1 MKIIYSIF
9 PKFYKH
15 LDPHGL
21 AEVVRRVGLDTTN
34 VIIRDGY
41 WVTAAGL
48 KTELPVFVSAMR
60 DEGLNI
66 HFATSGYSAEEL
78 IADPSP
84 LGILADN
91 GIKEFRM
98 AYFQPLGHDVRGGF
112 IRAREQLEQLAP
124 LCERYGV
131 RAVYQLHAGTLVTS
145 PSAAWMIVNDLP
157 PEWIGVEI
165 DPGNQAYE
173 GYENWFRSARLLRE
187 YVVAAGVKD
196 AAIKQD
202 IAHADDPGKGWGRP
216 FVPLYEGIT
225 NWHDFV
231 KALAEIDFSGTFVF
245 MPFYD
250 SENPDVMT
258 EKLAREVAYL
268 RSIVATMD

>member
-1 MKIIYSIF
+1 MKIIYSVF
-9 PKFYKH
+9 PKFYQH

-34 VIIRDGY
+34 VIVRDGY
-41 WVTAAGL
+41 WVTTAGL
-48 KTELPVFVSAMR
+48 KTELPAFVSAMR

-78 IADPSP
+78 IADQSP

-98 AYFQPLGHDVRGGF
+98 GYFQPLGKDVRGGF
-112 IRAREQLEQLAP
+112 VRAREQLEQLAP

-131 RAVYQLHAGTLVTS
+131 RAVYQLHANTLVTS
-145 PSAAWMIVNDLP
+145 PSAAWMIVNGLP
-157 PEWIGVEI
+157 AQWIGVEI

-173 GYENWFRSARLLRE
+173 GYENWFRSTRLLRE

-196 AAIKQD
+196 AAIERD
-202 IAHADDPGKGWGRP
+202 LAHRDDPDKGWRRP
-216 FVPLYEGIT
+216 FVPLYEGVT
-225 NWHDFV
+225 NWQDFV
-231 KALAEIDFSGTFVF
+231 NALAEIVFSGTFVF

-250 SENPDVMT
+250 SNKPDVMT

-268 RSIVATMD
+268 RSIVATVD